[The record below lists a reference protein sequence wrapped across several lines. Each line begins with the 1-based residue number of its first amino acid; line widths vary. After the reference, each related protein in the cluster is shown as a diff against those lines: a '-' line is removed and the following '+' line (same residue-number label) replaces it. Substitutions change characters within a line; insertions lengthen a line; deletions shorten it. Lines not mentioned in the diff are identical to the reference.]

1 VAVDVAGLL
10 AQGPTAGPAADRP
23 AAAAAAGGGALLDG
37 LPGLT
42 APTSESYKFSIEGM
56 SCGSCVASVQGA
68 VGQVGHAAAAAAV
81 RPV

>member
-1 VAVDVAGLL
+1 
-10 AQGPTAGPAADRP
+10 
-23 AAAAAAGGGALLDG
+23 

-68 VGQVGHAAAAAAV
+68 VGQVGHAAAAAV